1 VARQLRIGI
10 IGVGGI
16 AQYAHIPGYKE
27 LGDEVELVACADV
40 NVERARQVAATYGIA
55 RAYEEYREMLERE
68 ELDAVSICTPN
79 KFHAPA
85 TIAALEAGCHVL
97 CEKPP
102 ALSVA
107 EARAMVE
114 AAARAGK
121 VLTFGLHYRFT
132 TEVQAAKRAID
143 GGEIGHV
150 YAARVDAIRRRGI
163 PGWGVFTNKEL
174 QGGGPVIDIGVHML
188 DTCLYLMGY
197 PKPVQVLAK
206 TYQEI
211 GTRPGVGAL
220 GQWDWENFQVED
232 LAMAMIKLEN
242 GATIL
247 LETSFAQNIDVMERM
262 NVRLSGREG
271 GVNVFPLKI
280 SKEMHG
286 GLYDITPAWLPKVEH
301 PHREEVKHFV
311 AACRGEHE
319 PMVTAEEAVRL
330 QQVLDAIYQSA
341 EKDDIVYLD

>member
-1 VARQLRIGI
+1 
-10 IGVGGI
+10 
-16 AQYAHIPGYKE
+16 
-27 LGDEVELVACADV
+27 
-40 NVERARQVAATYGIA
+40 
-55 RAYEEYREMLERE
+55 
-68 ELDAVSICTPN
+68 
-79 KFHAPA
+79 
-85 TIAALEAGCHVL
+85 
-97 CEKPP
+97 
-102 ALSVA
+102 
-107 EARAMVE
+107 
-114 AAARAGK
+114 
-121 VLTFGLHYRFT
+121 
-132 TEVQAAKRAID
+132 
-143 GGEIGHV
+143 
-150 YAARVDAIRRRGI
+150 
-163 PGWGVFTNKEL
+163 
-174 QGGGPVIDIGVHML
+174 
-188 DTCLYLMGY
+188 MGY